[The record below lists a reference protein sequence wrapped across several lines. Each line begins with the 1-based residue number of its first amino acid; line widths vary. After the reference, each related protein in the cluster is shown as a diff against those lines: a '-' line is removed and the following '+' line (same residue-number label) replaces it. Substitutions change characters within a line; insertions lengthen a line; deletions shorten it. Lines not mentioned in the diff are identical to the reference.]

1 MTGHTHLPHLPPQK
15 VQIIPYGEDLLQ
27 GLAEQI
33 ITTHADT
40 LPDLTGISI
49 LLPTP
54 QAGLRLRRLLLEQA
68 EAHKY
73 TALLGPSIDTFSHWV
88 GKQGGRNRPVL
99 SEHQRELMLVEA
111 LINHKYLYG
120 QGNPWTLADSLLEL
134 FDDLNEVHIK
144 LPDQLETFL
153 DQINTAYGL
162 ANQTLINKNHIDND
176 SLMGEARLVH
186 TLWQAWHQQMQ
197 ESGVIDRHTDYL
209 LKLKASQKP
218 LATDHQNRQMIY
230 LAGFT
235 RLSAPECEWI
245 KYFMAQGQARLL
257 LQSSK
262 PPCSLPPFQKNE
274 YHPDNVVKEILD
286 ALDTTAD
293 FPDPFDRYG
302 QCLDTIFSA
311 EQTVLQDRA
320 TRFAQANPQSPI
332 ASRLKLY
339 EATSAEKEAHAIDL
353 QTRRWWIEGKR
364 NICIVTEN
372 RRLARRVRALLERS
386 GIELEDAAGWALSTT
401 SAAASLERWLESIEE
416 DFAYQPFIDLLKS
429 PFLLPEQDRNTLL
442 SSVYRFEQSIVL
454 KENIARG
461 LSRYRDHLHYR
472 QNRLPEELA
481 AGYDDIYS
489 LLETI
494 AAAAKPLLPYL
505 DGKQYS
511 PATILISLN
520 ESLDTLGFTTA
531 MSQDAAGQRILEE
544 LQQMSAA
551 THNSSL
557 LMSWTEFRTWLGRTL
572 ERFNF
577 EPPAQ
582 SGQVQLMSLGQ
593 SSLSRFDGLII
604 AGAEREYLPGSP
616 AYSPFFN
623 DGVRQALGLPGYTEQ
638 LSQKFYHFRALLE
651 SANNIL
657 ITRRTEQDGEDV
669 VASPWLERIQ
679 SFHRIAYGDN
689 LVDVELQELVNQ
701 PDMLI
706 TSVSDPLPQP
716 IPANPSAVLP
726 ATLFPEHLSASGY
739 QQLMNCPYQF
749 FAARCLKLEPPEAI
763 REMLEKS
770 DYGERVHLCLH
781 AFHSNVP
788 GLPGPFPALL
798 SIHNIKDAIGC
809 LEDIAAAVFAQDL
822 EDNFLHRGWLK
833 RWQEMIPDYV
843 YWQLERQ
850 DHWRVQT
857 TEATLIAKREA
868 PRPDTGVTLRGRL
881 DRIDT
886 SPEGL
891 GVIDYKTGATPN
903 EADILDGEAVQLPF
917 YALLTEHGLN
927 KPVARVEYVAL
938 DYHNKTRS
946 SNRRGKPKVETVG
959 TLEGEELQTLALA
972 VATRLDK
979 LSHDIQTGSPMPAW
993 GDEMTCG
1000 YCQMSGVCRRE
1011 AWQE

>member
-1 MTGHTHLPHLPPQK
+1 MTDHSHLPPQK
-15 VQIIPYGEDLLQ
+15 VQIIPYGKDLLQ
-27 GLAEQI
+27 GLAKQI
-33 ITTHADT
+33 ITTHADA

-73 TALLGPSIDTFSHWV
+73 TALLGPNIGTLSHWV
-88 GKQGGRNRPVL
+88 NQQGSSNRPVL

-144 LPDQLETFL
+144 LPDQLEAFL
-153 DQINTAYGL
+153 DQINAAYGL
-162 ANQTLINKNHIDND
+162 ANQSLANTGPQGIDND

-197 ESGVIDRHTDYL
+197 ESDVIDRHTDTL

-218 LATDHQNRQMIY
+218 LAKGQMIY

-245 KYFMAQGQARLL
+245 NYFMAQGQASLL
-257 LQSSK
+257 LQGSE
-262 PPCSLPPFQKNE
+262 PHLPKVK
-274 YHPDNVVKEILD
+274 YHPDNVTQKILD
-286 ALDTTAD
+286 TLEIPAD
-293 FPDPFDRYG
+293 FPEPSGHYG

-311 EQTVLQDRA
+311 NHTALQDRA
-320 TRFAQANPQSPI
+320 THFAQTNPQSPL
-332 ASRLKLY
+332 ASRLSLY

-401 SAAASLERWLESIEE
+401 SAAASLERWLESVEE

-429 PFLLPEQDRNTLL
+429 PFLLPEQDRDTLL

-481 AGYDDIYS
+481 AKYDNIYS
-489 LLETI
+489 LLDTVAT
-494 AAAAKPLLPYL
+494 AANPLLPYL

-511 PATILISLN
+511 PAAILASLN
-520 ESLDTLGFTTA
+520 ESLDALGFTTA

-551 THNSSL
+551 AHDSSL
-557 LMSWTEFRTWLGRTL
+557 QMRWAEFRTWLGRTL

-577 EPPAQ
+577 EPPTQ

-593 SSLSRFDGLII
+593 STLSNFDGLII
-604 AGAEREYLPGSP
+604 ASAEREYLPGSP
-616 AYSPFFN
+616 GYSPFFN
-623 DGVRQALGLPGYTEQ
+623 DGVRQALGLPSYTEQ
-638 LSQKFYHFRALLE
+638 LSQNFYQFRALLE
-651 SANNIL
+651 SADNIL
-657 ITRRTEQDGEDV
+657 MTRRTEQDGEDV

-679 SFHRIAYGDN
+679 SFHRMAYGDD
-689 LVDVELQELVNQ
+689 LVDAELRELVNQ

-706 TSVSDPLPQP
+706 TATSDPLPQP
-716 IPANPSAVLP
+716 ISANPSAAIP
-726 ATLFPEHLSASGY
+726 ATLFPEYLSASGY
-739 QQLMNCPYQF
+739 QQLINCPYQF
-749 FAARCLKLEPPEAI
+749 FAARCLKLEPPETI

-781 AFHSNVP
+781 AFHTKVA

-798 SIHNIKDAIGC
+798 SVHNIKDAIGC
-809 LEDIAAAVFAQDL
+809 LEDIATAVFARDL

-833 RWQEMIPDYV
+833 RWQEMIPDYI

-850 DHWRVQT
+850 EHWRIQT
-857 TEATLIAKREA
+857 TEANVEA
-868 PRPDTGVTLRGRL
+868 PRPGTQVNLRGRL

-891 GVIDYKTGATPN
+891 GVIDYKTGATPD
-903 EADILDGEAVQLPF
+903 EADVLEGEAVQLPF
-917 YALLTEHGLN
+917 YAMLAEQGLN
-927 KPVARVEYVAL
+927 KSVARVEYVAL
-938 DYHNKTRS
+938 DHHNKTRS
-946 SNRRGKPKVETVG
+946 NSKRDKPKVETVG
-959 TLEGEELQTLALA
+959 TLEGEEFQVLTRA
-972 VATRLDK
+972 VAARLDN
-979 LSHDIQTGSPMPAW
+979 LSQNIQTGSAMPAW
-993 GDEMTCG
+993 GDEITCR

>member
-1 MTGHTHLPHLPPQK
+1 VTDHSHLPPQK

-27 GLAEQI
+27 SLAEQI
-33 ITTHADT
+33 ITTHANA

-49 LLPTP
+49 LLPAP

-68 EAHKY
+68 EAHKH
-73 TALLGPSIDTFSHWV
+73 TALLGPTITTLSLWV
-88 GKQGGRNRPVL
+88 SKQGVSQKPGSNRPVL

-144 LPDQLETFL
+144 LPDQLEAFL
-153 DQINTAYGL
+153 DQINAAYGL
-162 ANQTLINKNHIDND
+162 ANQSLNNKSHIDND

-197 ESGVIDRHTDYL
+197 ESDVIDRHTDYL

-218 LATDHQNRQMIY
+218 LATDYQNGQMIY

-245 KYFMAQGQARLL
+245 NYFMAQGQASLS
-257 LQSSK
+257 LQGSE
-262 PPCSLPPFQKNE
+262 PQLPKVE
-274 YHPDNVVKEILD
+274 YHPDNVTQKILD
-286 ALDTTAD
+286 ALDINAD
-293 FPDPFDRYG
+293 FPEPFDQYG

-311 EQTVLQDRA
+311 GHTALQDRA
-320 TRFAQANPQSPI
+320 THFAQTNPQSPL

-401 SAAASLERWLESIEE
+401 SAAASLERWLESVEE

-429 PFLLPEQDRNTLL
+429 PFLLPEQNRDTLL

-481 AGYDDIYS
+481 AEYDDIYS
-489 LLETI
+489 LLDTI
-494 AAAAKPLLPYL
+494 ATAANPLLPYL

-511 PATILISLN
+511 PATILASLD

-551 THNSSL
+551 THDSSL
-557 LMSWTEFRTWLGRTL
+557 QMSWTEFRTWLGRTL

-577 EPPAQ
+577 EPPTQ

-593 SSLSRFDGLII
+593 SSLSNFDGLII
-604 AGAEREYLPGSP
+604 ASAEREYLPGSP

-623 DGVRQALGLPGYTEQ
+623 DGVRQALGLSSYTEQ
-638 LSQKFYHFRALLE
+638 LSQKFYQFRALLE
-651 SANNIL
+651 SADNIL
-657 ITRRTEQDGEDV
+657 ITRRTEQDSEDV

-679 SFHRIAYGDN
+679 SFHRMAYGDD
-689 LVDVELQELVNQ
+689 LVDTELRELVNQ

-706 TSVSDPLPQP
+706 TAASDPLPQP
-716 IPANPSAVLP
+716 IPANPSATIP
-726 ATLFPEHLSASGY
+726 AAMFPDHISASGY
-739 QQLMNCPYQF
+739 QQLVNCPYQF
-749 FAARCLKLEPPEAI
+749 FAARCLKLEPPETI

-781 AFHSNVP
+781 AFHTRVA

-809 LEDIAAAVFAQDL
+809 LEDIATAVFAQDL

-833 RWQEMIPDYV
+833 RWQEMIPDYIH
-843 YWQLERQ
+843 WQLERQ
-850 DHWRVQT
+850 DHWRIQT
-857 TEATLIAKREA
+857 TEANVDAQ
-868 PRPDTGVTLRGRL
+868 RPGTQVNLRGRL

-891 GVIDYKTGATPN
+891 GVIDYKTGATPH
-903 EADILDGEAVQLPF
+903 ETDVLEGEAVQLPF
-917 YALLTEHGLN
+917 YAMLAEQGLN
-927 KPVARVEYVAL
+927 KPVVRVEYVAL
-938 DYHNKTRS
+938 DCHNKTRS
-946 SNRRGKPKVETVG
+946 SKRDKPKVEAVG
-959 TLEGEELQTLALA
+959 TLEGEEFQALTRA
-972 VATRLDK
+972 VATRLDN
-979 LSHDIQTGSPMPAW
+979 LANDIQTGSPMPAW
-993 GDEMTCG
+993 GDQITCR

-1011 AWQE
+1011 AWQK